1 MRLTSHDLRD
11 LQILK
16 YYRLVRKWACKTY
29 GLTDADLELL
39 IYLDCKGR
47 FTRQEF
53 IDGTYTMSWDK
64 NRWEKLRRNGW
75 IEAWRHRNRTTI
87 KYSVF
92 KTSFKCSHLISRIY
106 RILLGEED
114 IPFSKV
120 VNNAEGI
127 LDKVITTDKE
137 RDEAK
142 LALKSLLLEAEK
154 EAFAK
159 EVEDRKS
166 ARDMYK
172 DDAFIQKV
180 LATLFTAAYFGL
192 SFMMFKVF
200 VVKEIN
206 LGEFEIS
213 FISTIF
219 GAMSAKV
226 NTVVDFFFGGSS
238 KKNEQIKK

>member
-1 MRLTSHDLRD
+1 M
-11 LQILK
+11 IGK
-16 YYRLVRKWACKTY
+16 FIG
-29 GLTDADLELL
+29 GLF
-39 IYLDCKGR
+39 G
-47 FTRQEF
+47 
-53 IDGTYTMSWDK
+53 
-64 NRWEKLRRNGW
+64 
-75 IEAWRHRNRTTI
+75 
-87 KYSVF
+87 
-92 KTSFKCSHLISRIY
+92 
-106 RILLGEED
+106 
-114 IPFSKV
+114 KV
-120 VNNAEGI
+120 VENAEGI
-127 LDKVITTDKE
+127 LDQIITTDQE

-142 LALKSLLLEAEK
+142 HALKRLLLDAEK

-172 DDAFIQKV
+172 DDAFIQKI

-192 SFMMFKVF
+192 SFMMFRVF
-200 VVKEIN
+200 VMGDMN

-238 KKNEQIKK
+238 KKNQEQK

>member
-1 MRLTSHDLRD
+1 M
-11 LQILK
+11 IGK
-16 YYRLVRKWACKTY
+16 FIG
-29 GLTDADLELL
+29 GLF
-39 IYLDCKGR
+39 G
-47 FTRQEF
+47 
-53 IDGTYTMSWDK
+53 
-64 NRWEKLRRNGW
+64 
-75 IEAWRHRNRTTI
+75 
-87 KYSVF
+87 
-92 KTSFKCSHLISRIY
+92 
-106 RILLGEED
+106 
-114 IPFSKV
+114 KV

-142 LALKSLLLEAEK
+142 LALKKLLLEAET
-154 EAFAK
+154 EAFNK

-172 DDAFIQKV
+172 DDALIQKI
-180 LATLFTAAYFGL
+180 LASLFTLAYFGL
-192 SFMMFKVF
+192 SFMMFRYF
-200 VVKEIN
+200 VMGDLE

-238 KKNEQIKK
+238 KKNQEQQINNK

>member
-1 MRLTSHDLRD
+1 M
-11 LQILK
+11 IGK
-16 YYRLVRKWACKTY
+16 IVG
-29 GLTDADLELL
+29 GLF
-39 IYLDCKGR
+39 G
-47 FTRQEF
+47 
-53 IDGTYTMSWDK
+53 
-64 NRWEKLRRNGW
+64 
-75 IEAWRHRNRTTI
+75 
-87 KYSVF
+87 
-92 KTSFKCSHLISRIY
+92 
-106 RILLGEED
+106 
-114 IPFSKV
+114 KV
-120 VNNAEGI
+120 VENAEGI

-142 LALKSLLLEAEK
+142 LALRRVLLEAEA

-192 SFMMFKVF
+192 SFMMFRYF
-200 VVKEIN
+200 VVGDIQM
-206 LGEFEIS
+206 GEFEIS

-238 KKNEQIKK
+238 KKNQEQNKNK

>member
-1 MRLTSHDLRD
+1 M
-11 LQILK
+11 IGK
-16 YYRLVRKWACKTY
+16 FIG
-29 GLTDADLELL
+29 GLF
-39 IYLDCKGR
+39 G
-47 FTRQEF
+47 
-53 IDGTYTMSWDK
+53 
-64 NRWEKLRRNGW
+64 
-75 IEAWRHRNRTTI
+75 
-87 KYSVF
+87 
-92 KTSFKCSHLISRIY
+92 
-106 RILLGEED
+106 
-114 IPFSKV
+114 KV
-120 VNNAEGI
+120 VENAEGI
-127 LDKVITTDKE
+127 LDQIITTDKE

-142 LALKSLLLEAEK
+142 HALKRLLLDAEK
-154 EAFAK
+154 QAFAK

-192 SFMMFKVF
+192 SFMMFRVF
-200 VVKEIN
+200 VMGDLD

-238 KKNEQIKK
+238 KKNEQQNK